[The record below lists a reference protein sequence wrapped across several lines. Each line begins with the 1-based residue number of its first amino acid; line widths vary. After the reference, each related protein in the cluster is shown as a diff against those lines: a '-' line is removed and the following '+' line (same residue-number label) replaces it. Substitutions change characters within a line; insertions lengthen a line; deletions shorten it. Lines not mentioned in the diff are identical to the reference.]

1 MSNEGYNLAC
11 ILTFPQYQQAGYGK
25 FIISLSYEL
34 TKREG
39 KTGSPEKPLSDLGKV
54 SYRSYWTHVLMHLL
68 ADCDDNTD
76 ITMNDMSQQTGIKT
90 EDIISTLQSLDMIK
104 VKDDS
109 CPGEWTKLHQIDLFA
124 HHSSPFPRVASR
136 FGKVSTLCTSSK

>member
-1 MSNEGYNLAC
+1 MFRSSNALFSYLQVSNEGYNLAC
-11 ILTFPQYQQAGYGK
+11 ILTFPQYQQSGYGK

-34 TKREG
+34 TKLEG

-68 ADCDDNTD
+68 ADCDPNTD
-76 ITMNDMSQQTGIKT
+76 ITINDMSQQTGIKT

-104 VKDDS
+104 VRV
-109 CPGEWTKLHQIDLFA
+109 TILLLVLVHFA
-124 HHSSPFPRVASR
+124 NP
-136 FGKVSTLCTSSK
+136 LL

>member
-1 MSNEGYNLAC
+1 MYTLAREVRWSIRLDSIFFLHIPSPQVSNEGYNLAC

-54 SYRSYWTHVLMHLL
+54 SYRSYWTHVLMHLF
-68 ADCDDNTD
+68 ANCDPNKTD

-104 VKDDS
+104 VCLSGITIIFVNS
-109 CPGEWTKLHQIDLFA
+109 CGI
-124 HHSSPFPRVASR
+124 
-136 FGKVSTLCTSSK
+136 G